1 MSIGK
6 TLAEARRKAGLTVE
20 QVSNATRVRQTII
33 REIEQ
38 DNFEH
43 CGGDFYARGHI
54 RSIAQAV
61 GVDPKPLLEE
71 FDRQHNPAVTAPKVR
86 EVFESEAVRPERRG
100 PNWSAA
106 MAVALA
112 ILVIYGIVTQV
123 FTGNAKPREHSTIA
137 AMTPTPSLSPMPS
150 ATPSDAPRPTAST
163 GGAVVAQIPRDRVTV
178 RVEIV
183 NGQSWLQA
191 VDSRGEQIF
200 EGTLEQGAARDFT
213 DKKRIK
219 LVVGNAAA
227 VRLIVNGKDLGTP
240 GDEGEVMSF
249 EFRPGDPGQAG

>member
-20 QVSNATRVRQTII
+20 QVSDATRVRQTII

-54 RSIAQAV
+54 RSIAQAI

-71 FDRQHNPAVTAPKVR
+71 FDRLHNPTVTAPKAA
-86 EVFESEAVRPERRG
+86 EVFEPDAVRPERRG

-106 MAVALA
+106 MATALV
-112 ILVIYGIVTQV
+112 ILVIYGIVQA
-123 FTGNAKPREHSTIA
+123 FTSGTEPREPSTIA
-137 AMTPTPSLSPMPS
+137 AKTPTPSLSS
-150 ATPSDAPRPTAST
+150 AGATPSGVPRPTPSA
-163 GGAVVAQIPRDRVTV
+163 GAEAVAQIPRDRVTV

-183 NGQSWLQA
+183 NGQSWLQ
-191 VDSRGEQIF
+191 VFDSRGEQVF
-200 EGTLEQGAARDFT
+200 EGTLGQGTARDFT
-213 DKKRIK
+213 DKKRIR

-240 GDEGEVMSF
+240 GKEGEVMSF
-249 EFRPGDPGQAG
+249 VFRPGEPGQAG